1 MCPRRGVARES
12 STHSFCV
19 GVPHALV
26 EGDYLVTNRSR
37 LRVHDSMRLDHLGDA
52 RVTLKVRVIR
62 HSLGKV
68 LKIYRPIEV
77 LVSSREWFAASPRCT
92 RSHIPTPW

>member
-1 MCPRRGVARES
+1 MTYEATISSHDLPNLRWGEVTMCPRMGVARES

-52 RVTLKVRVIR
+52 RVTLKVGVIR
-62 HSLGKV
+62 HSFV
-68 LKIYRPIEV
+68 EDYCSE
-77 LVSSREWFAASPRCT
+77 
-92 RSHIPTPW
+92 